1 MLFKRIIGQLFKT
14 KRLKKNGYLLNC
26 KDELLIHLLAI
37 LIRNN
42 VGKMDVQIVQGY
54 LGAAVVKE

>member
-1 MLFKRIIGQLFKT
+1 
-14 KRLKKNGYLLNC
+14 
-26 KDELLIHLLAI
+26 

-54 LGAAVVKE
+54 LGAEVVKEWAEHKGGIHSRMWFCVFSSFHAPVK

>member
-1 MLFKRIIGQLFKT
+1 MS
-14 KRLKKNGYLLNC
+14 YSY
-26 KDELLIHLLAI
+26 IHLLAI

-54 LGAAVVKE
+54 LGAEVVKE